1 VGCTISPASPGA
13 IWAAAN
19 PGESFGELDNEETVP
34 NVRRCTA
41 QLLTLRL
48 LIRSTTRPIENRYAE
63 EACAYIFRKTCGE
76 FD

>member
-1 VGCTISPASPGA
+1 VESGPPQ
-13 IWAAAN
+13 N
-19 PGESFGELDNEETVP
+19 PWQTFGELNNEEPVSI
-34 NVRRCTA
+34 VRRRTA
-41 QLLTLRL
+41 QLLALRL